1 MIPQSDDLLTHPP
14 HIFNQCQVGETCL
27 PGTVRP
33 DPRLLSDCE
42 NKYFRYTFFIKKS
55 TQIRVKETSQP
66 SKPTNDPPPT
76 IHTFT
81 ADQMATTITIMCVA
95 ATNPMPG
102 SSSSIARQLTFQSFI
117 YV

>member
-14 HIFNQCQVGETCL
+14 HISTQCQVGETCL
-27 PGTVRP
+27 PGRIRP

-76 IHTFT
+76 LLI

-95 ATNPMPG
+95 ATNPAATAASRDNSHFKALYMY
-102 SSSSIARQLTFQSFI
+102 SY